1 MASPEKVKTY
11 LAYWFQLGKKLI
23 LNNREIAMSDN
34 VVKGDRYSAEFEAC
48 WQDIIDR
55 EGKNYYLE
63 GTDQSL
69 QELLSSQW
77 QIRSCARCSMPI
89 PKPELGKQNL
99 DCPCVDLPSWP
110 NFELPLP
117 RAPIDSNSRINNIAS
132 RLTSKNTTEQTE

>member
-1 MASPEKVKTY
+1 MASPEKVKRY
-11 LAYWFQLGKKLI
+11 LAYWFQLGKKLVI
-23 LNNREIAMSDN
+23 NDSQEITMSDS
-34 VVKGDRYSAEFEAC
+34 VVKGDRYSEEFEAC

-63 GTDQSL
+63 GTEPSL
-69 QELLSSQW
+69 QKLLSSQW

-89 PKPELGKQNL
+89 PKQELGSQTL

-117 RAPIDSNSRINNIAS
+117 RAPIDSNSRIGNIAS
-132 RLTSKNTTEQTE
+132 RLTSKNTTD

>member
-1 MASPEKVKTY
+1 MASPQEVKTY
-11 LAYWFQLGKKLI
+11 LAYWFQLGKKLV
-23 LNNREIAMSDN
+23 LNDTQEITISDS
-34 VVKGDRYSAEFEAC
+34 VVKGDRYSEEFEAH

-63 GTDQSL
+63 GTEQSL

-77 QIRSCARCSMPI
+77 NIRSCARCSMPI
-89 PKPELGKQNL
+89 PKQELGVQSL

-117 RAPIDSNSRINNIAS
+117 RAPIDSNFRIKGITE
-132 RLTSKNTTEQTE
+132 RLSSKNTTD

>member
-1 MASPEKVKTY
+1 MASPEKVKIY

-23 LNNREIAMSDN
+23 LNDNQEISLSDS
-34 VVKGDRYSAEFEAC
+34 VVKGDRYSQEFEAC
-48 WQDIIDR
+48 WQDIIDS

-63 GTDQSL
+63 GTEPSL
-69 QELLSSQW
+69 HELLSSKW

-89 PKPELGKQNL
+89 PKQELGMPTL

-117 RAPIDSNSRINNIAS
+117 RAPIDSNSRIRNIAS
-132 RLTSKNTTEQTE
+132 RLTSENPSE

>member
-23 LNNREIAMSDN
+23 LNDDKEITISDS
-34 VVKGDRYSAEFEAC
+34 VVKGDRYSEEFEAY
-48 WQDIIDR
+48 WQDILDR

-63 GTDQSL
+63 GTEPSL
-69 QELLSSQW
+69 HELLSSKW

-89 PKPELGKQNL
+89 PKLELGKQSL

-117 RAPIDSNSRINNIAS
+117 RAPIDSNSRIKSITDRLSS
-132 RLTSKNTTEQTE
+132 RKSNE